1 MTRLLA
7 LTNQKGGVGKTTTA
21 CNLGAAL
28 AQRGRRVLLIDLDPQ
43 SNLTMCFGLKP
54 YAQEYTAYQVLLTP
68 KAGVGPAIQSVRERL
83 DLVPAQLDMA
93 AAEIELASRVG
104 CETLLRRALTP
115 VRADYDYILIDPPPS
130 LGLFTL
136 NALAAATEVLIP
148 LQVEFL
154 AYQAI
159 AQLQQTIALL
169 QEEINPTLTLG
180 GVLCTMVDSRKRL
193 DTAIETR
200 IRTLFGDRVYQT
212 VIPNNV
218 RLAEATMLGKP
229 VMEYDAASAGA
240 QAYTALAEELDHGA
254 TD

>member
-104 CETLLRRALTP
+104 RETLLRRALTP

-130 LGLFTL
+130 PLKGRFFLMSHPVAVCAMNPQL
-136 NALAAATEVLIP
+136 HGCHDVLARAPGSSDCRVPGPYA
-148 LQVEFL
+148 
-154 AYQAI
+154 
-159 AQLQQTIALL
+159 
-169 QEEINPTLTLG
+169 
-180 GVLCTMVDSRKRL
+180 GVS
-193 DTAIETR
+193 
-200 IRTLFGDRVYQT
+200 
-212 VIPNNV
+212 
-218 RLAEATMLGKP
+218 
-229 VMEYDAASAGA
+229 
-240 QAYTALAEELDHGA
+240 
-254 TD
+254 